1 MEAFIIIWLI
11 CAAIGAAIGNQ
22 KGMAVQGAIL
32 GLVLGLIGVLIIAI
46 IPATN
51 PSTAS
56 PMVVVNQGAPLSPQP
71 IMGGVG
77 LADSLREL
85 DSLHADGLLTDDE
98 FRAQKRVLL
107 GFGDGDLTAR
117 AATASAGNA
126 TSNMPS
132 TPPAAPISTP
142 QSPSALPAS
151 SIPGHHFCEDC
162 GTRLADSVKFCSNC
176 GAAQRTIEG

>member
-46 IPATN
+46 IPAKN
-51 PSTAS
+51 PATAS
-56 PMVVVNQGAPLSPQP
+56 PMFVVNQGTPLSPQP
-71 IMGGVG
+71 NMGGAG

-85 DSLHADGLLTDDE
+85 DSLHTEGLLTDDE

-107 GFGDGDLTAR
+107 GFGDGDLPAR
-117 AATASAGNA
+117 TATANASNAASNIASAPPVA
-126 TSNMPS
+126 PIA
-132 TPPAAPISTP
+132 TPP
-142 QSPSALPAS
+142 SPAGAM
-151 SIPGHHFCEDC
+151 PGHHFCEDC
-162 GTRLADSVKFCSNC
+162 GTRLADAVKFCSNC
-176 GAAQRTIEG
+176 GGAQG